1 MVRNIIISLCG
12 LAFAAAGLAALPPP
26 TPEQKAAAALNAA
39 KAAYANKVDAY
50 TLCVSQTKVADAYVK
65 DQKAQGK
72 VVTPEATPAC
82 VNPGPFVPPAD
93 TPAAAAAPAP
103 ASTPGPGP
111 APHRAARAAAGI
123 SWPGRAGWPGRA
135 AGPR

>member
-12 LAFAAAGLAALPPP
+12 LAFAAAGIGRVAA
-26 TPEQKAAAALNAA
+26 TNSGAEGGGDAECGQ
-39 KAAYANKVDAY
+39 AAYAAKVDAY

-93 TPAAAAAPAP
+93 TPAAAAAPAQP
-103 ASTPGPGP
+103 AAAP
-111 APHRAARAAAGI
+111 APSAAA
-123 SWPGRAGWPGRA
+123 PAQPA
-135 AGPR
+135 APAAKK